1 MDIFS
6 SSMNP
11 RCSNPLT
18 VATHSFVSEKS
29 RLMIQIKDSNK
40 QKQRNLLNNRLPLPN
55 QVRHQRLLKL
65 KTSQQRRER
74 KVKRRK
80 KMRVKLPMRR
90 ASPQDILIWLWNIQ
104 VAQETQ
110 LLKH

>member
-1 MDIFS
+1 MDIS
-6 SSMNP
+6 LSSMNL

-18 VATHSFVSEKS
+18 VATHSFASEKS
-29 RLMIQIKDSNK
+29 RLMIQIRDFNK
-40 QKQRNLLNNRLPLPN
+40 LKQRDSLSNRLPLLN
-55 QVRHQRLLKL
+55 QVRHQRLLRL
-65 KTSQQRRER
+65 KTSQQRKER
-74 KVKRRK
+74 RVKRRK

-90 ASPQDILIWLWNIQ
+90 ASPQDILIWLWSIQ